1 MRKTLLLTVV
11 GADRTGLVESVADRI
26 AAAGA
31 NWEESRMARLS
42 GQFAGIVLVTVADDR
57 ADALV
62 SKLRG
67 LDALGLRIDVHVVEV
82 PATAT
87 AGERMHLVV
96 TGNDRPGI
104 VRDVSRILAE
114 RRVNVEELTS
124 HVESAPM
131 SGAAMFVARV
141 VVRLPTGMQLGD
153 LRSAL
158 ETLGNELAVDVLA
171 NVP

>member
-26 AAAGA
+26 AEAGG
-31 NWEESRMARLS
+31 NWEESRLARLA
-42 GQFAGIVLVTVADDR
+42 GQFAGIVLVTVAAER
-57 ADALV
+57 ADQLV
-62 SKLRG
+62 AKVRS
-67 LDALGLRIDVHVVEV
+67 LDAQGVQVSAHVVEV
-82 PATAT
+82 RATEVV
-87 AGERMHLVV
+87 GEQMRIAV

-124 HVESAPM
+124 SVESAPM
-131 SGAAMFVARV
+131 AGGALFVARA
-141 VVRLPTGMQLGD
+141 VVRLPQGMQLTD

-158 ETLGNELAVDVLA
+158 EVLGNELTVDLV
-171 NVP
+171 NG